1 MTISTAYNDLL
12 RELKE
17 LSLLGSTMSVLGWDE
32 QTYMPAGGAAH
43 RADQY
48 SLLARMW
55 HERFTSPRMGDLLA
69 QAEADLAG
77 APAGS
82 GSADM
87 NVNLRETRRDYDRAT
102 KLPAK
107 LVEELAH
114 TTSMGQQAW
123 AQARKAD
130 KFGEFQPWLEKIIHL
145 KQQEAECIGSAT
157 GELYDALL
165 DEYEPG
171 LTAAELR
178 RSFAA
183 LRETLVKIVGAISD
197 SGHTPRLEILSRH
210 YPAAKQ
216 EALARKAAEAF
227 GFNFNDGRLDTS
239 VHPFCSFVGP
249 GDTRMTTRYNEND
262 IGDAFFSVL
271 HETGHGLYDQ
281 GLPAEHYGTPLGSY
295 VSLGI
300 HESQSR
306 LWENLV
312 GRSPAFWQWMW
323 PSFKKAFVDALADV
337 TEEEWLFAINNVQ
350 PSLIRTESDEVTYN
364 LHIILRFELEQAL
377 LNGDLAAADLP
388 GAWNDAM
395 NNFLGVAPP
404 TDANGCLQDIHWSGG
419 SFGYFPTYTLG
430 NLVSAQLFE
439 AAGAAI
445 PDLEG
450 NISRGEFAP
459 LLKWLQQNIHN
470 HGKRYSP
477 AELVQRATGKALS
490 ADALQRHLWQKAE
503 TYYGV
508 RQ

>member
-1 MTISTAYNDLL
+1 MTTSTAYTDLL
-12 RELKE
+12 HELKE

-43 RADQY
+43 RADQF

-69 QAEADLAG
+69 QAEADLAA
-77 APAGS
+77 AP
-82 GSADM
+82 SADGAADM
-87 NVNLRETRRDYDRAT
+87 AVNLRETRRDYDRAT

-123 AQARKAD
+123 AQARKD
-130 KFGEFQPWLEKIIHL
+130 NRFGDFQSWLEKILSL
-145 KQQEAECIGSAT
+145 KQQEAQCIGAAS
-157 GELYDALL
+157 GEPYDALL

-178 RSFAA
+178 TSFAD
-183 LRETLVKIVGAISD
+183 LRETLVQIVGAIRE
-197 SGHTPRLEILSRH
+197 SGRTPRLDILSRH
-210 YPAAKQ
+210 YPAAQQ
-216 EALARKAAEAF
+216 ETLARTAAAAF
-227 GFNFNDGRLDTS
+227 GFNFDDGRLDTS

-249 GDTRMTTRYNEND
+249 GDTRITTRYNESD

-323 PSFKKAFVDALADV
+323 PQFKAAFPDALADV
-337 TEEEWLFAINNVQ
+337 TEEEWMFAINSVQ
-350 PSLIRTESDEVTYN
+350 PSLIRTESDEITYN

-377 LNGDLAAADLP
+377 LSGELPVADLP
-388 GAWNDAM
+388 GAWNEAM
-395 NNFLGVAPP
+395 DKFLGVQPP

-439 AAGAAI
+439 AARTAI
-445 PDLEG
+445 PDLEAG
-450 NISRGEFAP
+450 IARGEFSP
-459 LLKWLQQNIHN
+459 LLKWLQKNIHT

-477 AELVQRATGKALS
+477 AELVQRATGKELS

-503 TYYGV
+503 TYYWV